1 MQIHKLKLLL
11 VLLFL
16 SVNRFIMADSLSVS
30 CGFLWNSDYSLSL
43 AGQSSSGYYVDYWN
57 DGAGG
62 PGYGP
67 RLTVTGEFKMGQVYY
82 GHAHCASGP
91 PDNGIVASDI
101 SYSGPFCVSACVTGC
116 GWKSG
121 PLPLDVDM
129 TIMLYDNGQRQPVA
143 IWDKSSIP
151 ADGIATA
158 TALVVGT
165 SYPVTFSLISGPPD
179 CTLSNE
185 PSLNQATLQAGTTP
199 GTAYVYAQ
207 TDDPSEC
214 LDRYLS
220 IEIGC
225 SACAAGGV
233 CTSPNTGLSSVDI
246 RLPLGPSIKG
256 AGAFLQVESATPSPD
271 LGSPKSLQCNFI
283 RPELEIFTN
292 SSGWLQQVRAA
303 DRIID
308 IITNS
313 ESSYSLNYYNPADSA
328 WATNG
333 FYVFATYK
341 WMTNANYLVTNSP
354 FETVT
359 IELVNGDT
367 NHLRLTDSLNPA
379 QSDYF
384 WVNNGWS
391 LVTGNG
397 LRNETL
403 SVVTNGTVYTKFRVI
418 QDAQGTTD
426 YQSVETWQIF
436 PYGDRMIQKVVGSG
450 PAAQTESYAYDDGG
464 RVQQAN
470 HSDGSWDIYTYDSMG
485 RQTGHYTP
493 FLNSSPTTNASLCR
507 FIAYTYD
514 DSVLA
519 GSADDPTLES
529 TTPRQVINYVL
540 GQEISRSYTVVQSG
554 ERDQIQCVNPGWHGT
569 TQAISLPSTTCLRI
583 LLILASRP

>member
-1 MQIHKLKLLL
+1 M
-11 VLLFL
+11 F
-16 SVNRFIMADSLSVS
+16 
-30 CGFLWNSDYSLSL
+30 
-43 AGQSSSGYYVDYWN
+43 
-57 DGAGG
+57 
-62 PGYGP
+62 
-67 RLTVTGEFKMGQVYY
+67 
-82 GHAHCASGP
+82 
-91 PDNGIVASDI
+91 
-101 SYSGPFCVSACVTGC
+101 
-116 GWKSG
+116 
-121 PLPLDVDM
+121 
-129 TIMLYDNGQRQPVA
+129 
-143 IWDKSSIP
+143 
-151 ADGIATA
+151 
-158 TALVVGT
+158 
-165 SYPVTFSLISGPPD
+165 
-179 CTLSNE
+179 
-185 PSLNQATLQAGTTP
+185 
-199 GTAYVYAQ
+199 YAQ

-220 IEIGC
+220 IEHRLFRLCCWWCLYQSQFPVSVAWIF
-225 SACAAGGV
+225 V
-233 CTSPNTGLSSVDI
+233 CLWG
-246 RLPLGPSIKG
+246 
-256 AGAFLQVESATPSPD
+256 LQVQGQLALFFRLNPPHPARTWEVLSRSNVI
-271 LGSPKSLQCNFI
+271 SFVRN
-283 RPELEIFTN
+283 LEIFTN

-519 GSADDPTLES
+519 GSADDPT
-529 TTPRQVINYVL
+529 
-540 GQEISRSYTVVQSG
+540 SG
-554 ERDQIQCVNPGWHGT
+554 IHYAAPGHQLRFGAGNQPQLHRGTER
-569 TQAISLPSTTCLRI
+569 
-583 LLILASRP
+583 

>member
-1 MQIHKLKLLL
+1 MLL
-11 VLLFL
+11 VVF
-16 SVNRFIMADSLSVS
+16 V
-30 CGFLWNSDYSLSL
+30 
-43 AGQSSSGYYVDYWN
+43 
-57 DGAGG
+57 
-62 PGYGP
+62 
-67 RLTVTGEFKMGQVYY
+67 
-82 GHAHCASGP
+82 
-91 PDNGIVASDI
+91 
-101 SYSGPFCVSACVTGC
+101 
-116 GWKSG
+116 
-121 PLPLDVDM
+121 
-129 TIMLYDNGQRQPVA
+129 PVP
-143 IWDKSSIP
+143 I
-151 ADGIATA
+151 
-158 TALVVGT
+158 L
-165 SYPVTFSLISGPPD
+165 
-179 CTLSNE
+179 
-185 PSLNQATLQAGTTP
+185 
-199 GTAYVYAQ
+199 
-207 TDDPSEC
+207 
-214 LDRYLS
+214 
-220 IEIGC
+220 
-225 SACAAGGV
+225 
-233 CTSPNTGLSSVDI
+233 GLSSVDI
-246 RLPLGPSIKG
+246 RLPLGPSIQG
-256 AGAFLQVESATPSPD
+256 QLALFFRLNPPHPARTWEVLSRSNVISFVR
-271 LGSPKSLQCNFI
+271 N
-283 RPELEIFTN
+283 LEIFTN

-470 HSDGSWDIYTYDSMG
+470 HSDGSWEHLHLRFHG

-514 DSVLA
+514 DSV
-519 GSADDPTLES
+519 SPVPQMIPPLES

-554 ERDQIQCVNPGWHGT
+554 ERDQIQCVNPGGGMEQPKQSRYH
-569 TQAISLPSTTCLRI
+569 QLPVYGYCSFWPAVHDC
-583 LLILASRP
+583 